1 MDRSARREMVFKLL
15 YSLEIQKTSNEEEI
29 KLFIENNGIIENED
43 QEYIANFVNGVIENN
58 ARIREEIS
66 QNLKKEWSIER
77 ISKIDLALLELAIY
91 EILYKKVPFKVVIN
105 EVVELAKKYGE
116 EQSPNFIN
124 GILAN
129 IVKKIGVEEWNII
142 QYPLVN

>member
-116 EQSPNFIN
+116 DSSHIFIN
-124 GILAN
+124 GVLASV
-129 IVKKIGVEEWNII
+129 VKE
-142 QYPLVN
+142 

>member
-129 IVKKIGVEEWNII
+129 IVKKIGVEE
-142 QYPLVN
+142 

>member
-43 QEYIANFVNGVIENN
+43 QEYIANFVNRVIENN

-66 QNLKKEWSIER
+66 QNLKKEWCIER

-129 IVKKIGVEEWNII
+129 IVKKIGVEE
-142 QYPLVN
+142 